1 MTQPTAASKGASR
14 EENISARTPTDLSG
28 THHPALDPGGFVLS
42 CSVIG
47 EISFTHQRK
56 ASFFLVI
63 LLNNNNNKMIAPVPK
78 ENVRARVHLHNK

>member
-14 EENISARTPTDLSG
+14 EKNISVHTPTNLSG
-28 THHPALDPGGFVLS
+28 THHPGLDLGGFVLS

-56 ASFFLVI
+56 AFLVI
-63 LLNNNNNKMIAPVPK
+63 HLNNNKMIAPVPK
-78 ENVRARVHLHNK
+78 ENVCARVHLHNNAFL